1 MMFELKDIKFKH
13 ILDIPY
19 LKINRP
25 ITCILGASGSG
36 KTTLLRLLNRMDVPC
51 EGNIVYNGIDM
62 DTISPIVLR
71 RDVVMLGQGAIV
83 YDGTLRDNLLIGLR
97 FSNKSD
103 VCDDTLRKVLAQVKL
118 DKDLDA
124 YCDKFSGGEKQRM
137 CLARVLLMD
146 ASVYLLDEP
155 SSALDKESEQ
165 FIIRC
170 LCQYVQEH
178 NKQLIIVTH
187 SHQVSEQF
195 ASSTIVL
202 DAGKVLRKYE

>member
-1 MMFELKDIKFKH
+1 MFELKDIKYKH

-19 LKINRP
+19 LKINRS

-36 KTTLLRLLNRMDVPC
+36 KTTLLRLLNRLDVAQV
-51 EGNIVYNGIDM
+51 GSVFYNGVNLE
-62 DTISPIVLR
+62 TIRPVSLR
-71 RDVVMLGQGAIV
+71 RDVVMLGQSAIV
-83 YDGTLRDNLLIGLR
+83 YEGTLRDNLLVGLQ
-97 FSNKSD
+97 FANKD
-103 VCDDTLRKVLAQVKL
+103 VVDDKKLKEVLSQVKL
-118 DKDLDA
+118 DKQLDE

-137 CLARVLLMD
+137 CLARILLMD

-165 FIIRC
+165 IIINC
-170 LCQYVQEH
+170 LCDFVKKY

-187 SHQVSEQF
+187 SQQVSEQF

-202 DAGKVLRKYE
+202 SAGKVARKYE

>member
-1 MMFELKDIKFKH
+1 MFELRDVKFKH

-19 LKINRP
+19 LKINRA

-36 KTTLLRLLNRMDVPC
+36 KTTLLRLLNRLDVPC
-51 EGNIVYNGIDM
+51 YGSIHYNGVDM
-62 DTISPIVLR
+62 DQITPVTLR
-71 RDVVMLGQGAIV
+71 RDVVMLGQSAIV
-83 YDGTLRDNLLIGLR
+83 YDGTLRDNLLVGLH
-97 FSNKSD
+97 FAHKKDVSD
-103 VCDDTLRKVLAQVKL
+103 AKLKEVLAQVKL
-118 DKDLDA
+118 DKNLDE

-137 CLARVLLMD
+137 SLARILLMD

-165 FIIRC
+165 FIIDC
-170 LCQYVQEH
+170 LCEYVKEH

-187 SHQVSEQF
+187 SQQVSEQF

-202 DAGKVLRKYE
+202 TAGKVARKYE

>member
-62 DTISPIVLR
+62 DAISPIVLR

-103 VCDDTLRKVLAQVKL
+103 VCDDTLRKVLRQVKL
-118 DKDLDA
+118 DKDLDG

-137 CLARVLLMD
+137 CLARILLMD

-170 LCQYVQEH
+170 LSQYVQEH